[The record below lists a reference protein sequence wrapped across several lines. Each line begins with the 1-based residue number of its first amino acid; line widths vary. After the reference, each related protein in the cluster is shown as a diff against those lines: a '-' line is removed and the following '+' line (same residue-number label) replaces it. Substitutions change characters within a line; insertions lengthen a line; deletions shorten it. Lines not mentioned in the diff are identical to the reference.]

1 MRRSTRLFEII
12 QILRSAAQP
21 MTAADL
27 AAALEVSM
35 RTVYRDIA
43 ALQAMR
49 TPIEGEA
56 GIGYIM
62 RKGYDLPTLN
72 FDQEEAE
79 ALFVGLSMLAR
90 TRDSDLQRV
99 AQRICDKIEVLQ
111 KPTDW
116 LRVAPWGAPLDDP
129 KMGCVSK
136 SSLREAIR
144 SERKLRITYRNEAE
158 VESVRT
164 VRPLAL
170 VYHLECVM
178 LACWCELRGG
188 FRHFRTNRI
197 WGCEELDERFEGQSK
212 ALREM
217 WREQNPWEPAAQ
229 SA

>member
-1 MRRSTRLFEII
+1 
-12 QILRSAAQP
+12 
-21 MTAADL
+21 
-27 AAALEVSM
+27 
-35 RTVYRDIA
+35 
-43 ALQAMR
+43 
-49 TPIEGEA
+49 
-56 GIGYIM
+56 M
-62 RKGYDLPTLN
+62 RKGYDLPPLN

-90 TRDSDLQRV
+90 TGDSDLQRA

-116 LRVAPWGAPLDDP
+116 LRVAPWDAPLDDP

-144 SERKLRITYRNEAE
+144 VERKLRIIYRYEAE

-188 FRHFRTNRI
+188 FRHFRTDRI

-212 ALREM
+212 ALREV